1 MYWYSKTISL
11 NYLWFLLLLPIF
23 ASFIPSSYAQ
33 VSINVNQTAA
43 CFMNF
48 TAGLDMWENCGAD
61 DDFLTFA
68 LLPFEWITG
77 GYFSALLVSV
87 IILMIYLKY
96 HQPIYCIVIGIIF
109 LPVSFQFFPA
119 AFLGWVMILIVL
131 VIAAF
136 IFYMLKRQT
145 D

>member
-1 MYWYSKTISL
+1 
-11 NYLWFLLLLPIF
+11 
-23 ASFIPSSYAQ
+23 
-33 VSINVNQTAA
+33 
-43 CFMNF
+43 
-48 TAGLDMWENCGAD
+48 MWENCGAE

-77 GYFSALLVSV
+77 GYFSALLVSL

-96 HQPIYCIVIGIIF
+96 HQAIYCIVIGIIF
-109 LPVSFQFFPA
+109 LPISFQFFPA
-119 AFLGWVMILIVL
+119 VFLGWVMILVVL

-145 D
+145 E